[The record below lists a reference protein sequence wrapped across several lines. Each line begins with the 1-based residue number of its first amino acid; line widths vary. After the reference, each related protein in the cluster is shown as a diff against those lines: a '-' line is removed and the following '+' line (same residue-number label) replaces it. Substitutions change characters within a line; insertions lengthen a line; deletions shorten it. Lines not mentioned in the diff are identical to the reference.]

1 MSNYLS
7 YYDAIKASTTLWKPA
22 NNFQSYTSSS
32 TKYPVSS
39 GGSSGLVMLDGA
51 STANL
56 AGVEAVS
63 ESIGYSLLLAAQYN
77 DKTTFDRIS
86 AFIQTAMKASGKTLM
101 PWEVVTP
108 DNGVTWQV
116 PPATNPGTSQEV
128 NYSTSASDGD
138 INIALG
144 YVYAYLAGS
153 TYGWS
158 PNDSNGNSYY
168 NLAANYIDSIREL
181 DFNAK
186 DPNTY
191 NRYILADGSNQVLYA
206 GGITGSWHPDY
217 SDPRAYQ
224 LFQYFDSE
232 NAQFWESAENQ
243 TLTSWKAIFD
253 FGSADPRTQ
262 QSPTTGSINFATQ
275 NSNLTNP
282 TYGIQAAASYSG
294 YTGSRYSDK
303 YAPDSQRM
311 PIRLLN
317 YVQASENASN
327 TDMSGIASSMLSAL
341 GTSFQYGDGS
351 GTENGKNQITQY
363 VPISPS
369 PYANGGYNTQNFT
382 AAGLLALAAAP
393 ATTWANK
400 DAVFSNLDDRF
411 GSTGM
416 GSGASSQIPNNLTGD
431 SGYND
436 ALTLWALTVA
446 AKGGS
451 NVNTGLQTAVNNFQ
465 SSSSTSALAT
475 NDLTNY
481 SGNFKASVFKSAKY
495 GTDLNFYVTVG
506 DKGGVRDAVS
516 GAILLPGDAN
526 YTKIAQANIGNL
538 GTFVGE
544 DEKTIS
550 ILLKDH
556 SAKGLHYA
564 PIATVSDSIYGQQ
577 IYFAFAAAN
586 PDNKEHFKLGN
597 DRTLAFEDMYNL
609 GDGDF
614 NDIKISFSKA

>member
-1 MSNYLS
+1 MSNYSS
-7 YYDAIKASTTLWKPA
+7 YYNAYKASTSFWKPA

-51 STANL
+51 STANI
-56 AGVEAVS
+56 AGVQAAS

-108 DNGVTWQV
+108 DDGVTWQV
-116 PPATNPGTSQEV
+116 PPPKDPGTDQEV

-144 YVYAYLAGS
+144 YVYAYLAADA
-153 TYGWS
+153 YGWS
-158 PNDSNGNSYY
+158 PNDSDGNSYY
-168 NLAANYIDSIREL
+168 NLAANYIDQIRTQ

-186 DPNTY
+186 DSNTY
-191 NRYILADGSNQVLYA
+191 NRRILADGSSQVLYN
-206 GGITGSWHPDY
+206 GGVAGSWHPDY

-232 NAQFWESAENQ
+232 NAQFWESAESQ
-243 TLTSWKAIFD
+243 ALTSWKAVFD
-253 FGSADPRTQ
+253 FGSADPRTV
-262 QSPTTGSINFATQ
+262 QSGTGSINFATQ
-275 NSNLTNP
+275 NSNLSNA
-282 TYGIQAAASYSG
+282 TYGIQAAESYSG
-294 YTGSRYSDK
+294 YAGSRYSDK
-303 YAPDSQRM
+303 YDADSQRM

-327 TDMSGIASSMLSAL
+327 TDMSGIASSMLTAL
-341 GTSFQYGDGS
+341 GTSFQTGGTS
-351 GTENGKNQITQY
+351 GANQITNS
-363 VPISPS
+363 VPISS
-369 PYANGGYNTQNFT
+369 PYANGGSYTQNYT

-400 DAVFSNLDDRF
+400 DAVFSNLDGRF
-411 GSTGM
+411 GTTGM
-416 GSGASSQIPNNLTGD
+416 GSGDPSNQIQNNLTGN

-436 ALTLWALTVA
+436 SITLWALTVA
-446 AKGGS
+446 EKGGS
-451 NVNTGLQTAVNNFQ
+451 NVNTGLQTAVNNLQ
-465 SSSSTSALAT
+465 TSTSTSALAT

-526 YTKIAQANIGNL
+526 YTKIAQSNIANL
-538 GTFVGE
+538 GTFAGE

>member
-1 MSNYLS
+1 MSNYSS
-7 YYDAIKASTTLWKPA
+7 YYNSYKASTSYWKPA

-32 TKYPVSS
+32 TTYPVSS
-39 GGSSGLVMLDGA
+39 GGSSGLVILDGS
-51 STANL
+51 STAGIS
-56 AGVEAVS
+56 GVQAAS

-77 DKTTFDRIS
+77 DKPTFDRIS
-86 AFIQTAMKASGKTLM
+86 AFIQTALTASGKTLM

-144 YVYAYLAGS
+144 YVYAYLAAS

-168 NLAANYIDSIREL
+168 NLAASYIDAIRTL
-181 DFNAK
+181 DFNAN
-186 DPNTY
+186 DSNTY
-191 NRYILADGSNQVLYA
+191 NRYILADGSDQAQYN

-232 NAQFWESAENQ
+232 NAQFWESAESQ
-243 TLTSWKAIFD
+243 ALTSWKAVFD
-253 FGSADPRTQ
+253 FGSADPRTV
-262 QSPTTGSINFATQ
+262 QSGTGSINFATQ
-275 NSNLTNP
+275 NSNLSNA
-282 TYGIQAAASYSG
+282 TYGIQAASSYSG
-294 YTGSRYSDK
+294 YTGTRYSDQ
-303 YAPDSQRM
+303 YDADSQRM

-327 TDMSGIASSMLSAL
+327 TDMSGIASSMLTAL
-341 GTSFQYGDGS
+341 GTSFQTGGS
-351 GTENGKNQITQY
+351 SGANQITNS
-363 VPISPS
+363 VPISS
-369 PYANGGYNTQNFT
+369 PYANGGSYTQNYT
-382 AAGLLALAAAP
+382 AAGLLALAASP

-400 DAVFSNLDDRF
+400 DAVFSNLDGRF
-411 GSTGM
+411 GTTGT
-416 GSGASSQIPNNLTGD
+416 GSGASNQVQNNLTGN

-436 ALTLWALTVA
+436 SITLWALTVA

-451 NVNTGLQTAVNNFQ
+451 NVSTGLQTAVNNLQ

-475 NDLTNY
+475 NDLTNF

-495 GTDLNFYVTVG
+495 GTDLNFYVTFG

-526 YTKIAQANIGNL
+526 YTKIAQSNIANL
-538 GTFVGE
+538 GTFAGE

-564 PIATVSDSIYGQQ
+564 PIATVNDSIYGQQ

-586 PDNKEHFKLGN
+586 PDKKEHFKLGN

>member
-1 MSNYLS
+1 MSNYSS
-7 YYDAIKASTTLWKPA
+7 YYNAYKASTSFWKPA

-51 STANL
+51 STANI
-56 AGVEAVS
+56 AGVQAAS

-108 DNGVTWQV
+108 DDGVTWQV
-116 PPATNPGTSQEV
+116 PPPKDPGTDQEV

-144 YVYAYLAGS
+144 YVYAYLAADA
-153 TYGWS
+153 YGWS
-158 PNDSNGNSYY
+158 PNDSDGNSYY
-168 NLAANYIDSIREL
+168 NLAANYIDQIRTQ

-186 DPNTY
+186 DSNTY
-191 NRYILADGSNQVLYA
+191 NRRILADGSSQVLYN
-206 GGITGSWHPDY
+206 GGVTGSWHPDY

-232 NAQFWESAENQ
+232 NAQFWESAESQ
-243 TLTSWKAIFD
+243 ALTSWKAVFD
-253 FGSADPRTQ
+253 FGSADPRTV
-262 QSPTTGSINFATQ
+262 QSGTGSINFATQ
-275 NSNLTNP
+275 NSNLSNA
-282 TYGIQAAASYSG
+282 TYGIQAASSYSG
-294 YTGSRYSDK
+294 YTGTRYSDK
-303 YAPDSQRM
+303 YDADSQRM

-327 TDMSGIASSMLSAL
+327 TDMSGIASSMLTAL
-341 GTSFQYGDGS
+341 GTSFQTGGTS
-351 GTENGKNQITQY
+351 GANQITNS
-363 VPISPS
+363 VPISS
-369 PYANGGYNTQNFT
+369 PYANGGSYTQNYT

-400 DAVFSNLDDRF
+400 DAVFSNLDGRF
-411 GSTGM
+411 GTTGM
-416 GSGASSQIPNNLTGD
+416 GSGASNQIQNNLTGN

-436 ALTLWALTVA
+436 SITLWALTVA
-446 AKGGS
+446 EKGGS
-451 NVNTGLQTAVNNFQ
+451 NVNTGLQTAVNNLQ
-465 SSSSTSALAT
+465 TSTSTSALAT

-526 YTKIAQANIGNL
+526 YTKIAQANIANL
-538 GTFVGE
+538 GTFAGE

-564 PIATVSDSIYGQQ
+564 PIATVDDSIYGQQ

>member
-1 MSNYLS
+1 MSNYPS
-7 YYDAIKASTTLWKPA
+7 YYNAYKASTTFWKPA

-32 TKYPVSS
+32 TTYPVSS
-39 GGSSGLVMLDGA
+39 GGSSGLVILDGA
-51 STANL
+51 STAKIP
-56 AGVEAVS
+56 GVQAAS

-86 AFIQTAMKASGKTLM
+86 AFIQTAMKASGRTLM

-108 DNGVTWQV
+108 DNGITWQV
-116 PPATNPGTSQEV
+116 PPQAYDSSGNLV
-128 NYSTSASDGD
+128 NYSSSAADGD

-144 YVYAYLAGS
+144 YVYAYLAAS
-153 TYGWS
+153 AYGWS

-168 NLAANYIDSIREL
+168 NLAANYIASIRTL

-191 NRYILADGSNQVLYA
+191 NRYILAGGSDQAQYD
-206 GGITGSWHPDY
+206 GGITKIWHPDY

-224 LFQYFDSE
+224 LFQYFDSG

-262 QSPTTGSINFATQ
+262 QSGTGSINFATQ
-275 NSNLTNP
+275 NSNLSNAE
-282 TYGIQAAASYSG
+282 YGIQAAASYSG
-294 YTGSRYSDK
+294 YTGSRYYDK
-303 YAPDSQRM
+303 YDSDSQRM

-341 GTSFQYGDGS
+341 GTSFQNGGS
-351 GTENGKNQITQY
+351 SGANQITNS
-363 VPISPS
+363 VPISS
-369 PYANGGYNTQNFT
+369 PYANGGSYTQNYT

-400 DAVFSNLDDRF
+400 DAVFSNLDGRF
-411 GSTGM
+411 GTTGT
-416 GSGASSQIPNNLTGD
+416 GSGASNQVQNTLTAN

-436 ALTLWALTVA
+436 SITLWALTVA
-446 AKGGS
+446 DKGGT
-451 NVNTGLQTAVNNFQ
+451 NVDNPLQAAIDNLQTP
-465 SSSSTSALAT
+465 SSTSALAT
-475 NDLTNY
+475 NDLTNF

-526 YTKIAQANIGNL
+526 YTKIAQANIANL

-564 PIATVSDSIYGQQ
+564 PIAAVSDSIYGQQ

-586 PDNKEHFKLGN
+586 PDQKEHFKLGN

>member
-1 MSNYLS
+1 MSNYPS
-7 YYDAIKASTTLWKPA
+7 YYNAYKASTTFWKPA
-22 NNFQSYTSSS
+22 NNFQSYTSS

-39 GGSSGLVMLDGA
+39 GSSSGLVILDGA
-51 STANL
+51 STAGIS
-56 AGVEAVS
+56 GVQAAS

-77 DKTTFDRIS
+77 DKITFDRIS

-108 DNGVTWQV
+108 DNGVTWEV
-116 PPATNPGTSQEV
+116 PPPKNPGTNSEV

-144 YVYAYLAGS
+144 YVYAYLAAS
-153 TYGWS
+153 AYGWS
-158 PNDSNGNSYY
+158 PNDSNGNRYY
-168 NLAANYIDSIREL
+168 DLAANYIDSIREL

-186 DPNTY
+186 DSNTY
-191 NRYILADGSNQVLYA
+191 NRYILADGSNQVLYS
-206 GGITGSWHPDY
+206 GGVTGSWHPDY

-232 NAQFWESAENQ
+232 NAKFWESAENQ
-243 TLTSWKAIFD
+243 TLTSWKAVFD

-262 QSPTTGSINFATQ
+262 QSSTGSINFAAQ
-275 NSNLTNP
+275 NSNLSNA

-303 YAPDSQRM
+303 YDADSQRM

-317 YVQASENASN
+317 YIQASENESN
-327 TDMSGIASSMLSAL
+327 TDTSGIASSMLSAL
-341 GTSFQYGDGS
+341 GTSFQNGGS
-351 GTENGKNQITQY
+351 SGANQITNS
-363 VPISPS
+363 VPISS
-369 PYANGGYNTQNFT
+369 PYANGGNYTQNYT

-400 DAVFSNLDDRF
+400 DAVFSNLDGRF
-411 GSTGM
+411 GTTGM
-416 GSGASSQIPNNLTGD
+416 GSGTSTQIQNTLTGN

-436 ALTLWALTVA
+436 SITLWALTVA

-451 NVNTGLQTAVNNFQ
+451 NVSTGLQTAVNNLQ
-465 SSSSTSALAT
+465 TSSSTSSLAT
-475 NDLTNY
+475 NDLTNF

-516 GAILLPGDAN
+516 GAVLLPGDAN
-526 YTKIAQANIGNL
+526 YTKIAQSSIANL

-564 PIATVSDSIYGQQ
+564 PIATVNDSIYGQQ

-586 PDNKEHFKLGN
+586 PDKKEHFKLGN

-614 NDIKISFSKA
+614 NDIQISFSKA

>member
-1 MSNYLS
+1 MSNYPS
-7 YYDAIKASTTLWKPA
+7 YYNAYKASTTFWKPA

-32 TKYPVSS
+32 TTYPVSS
-39 GGSSGLVMLDGA
+39 GGSSGLVILDGA
-51 STANL
+51 STAKIP
-56 AGVEAVS
+56 GVQAAS

-86 AFIQTAMKASGKTLM
+86 AFIQTAMKASGRTLM

-108 DNGVTWQV
+108 DNGITWQV
-116 PPATNPGTSQEV
+116 PPQAYDSSGNLV
-128 NYSTSASDGD
+128 NYSSSAADGD

-144 YVYAYLAGS
+144 YVYAYLAAS
-153 TYGWS
+153 AYGWS

-168 NLAANYIDSIREL
+168 NLAANYIASIRTL

-191 NRYILADGSNQVLYA
+191 NRYILAGGSDQAQYD
-206 GGITGSWHPDY
+206 GGITKIWHPDY

-224 LFQYFDSE
+224 LFQYFDSG

-262 QSPTTGSINFATQ
+262 QSGTGSINFATQ
-275 NSNLTNP
+275 NSNLSNAE
-282 TYGIQAAASYSG
+282 YGIQAAASYSG
-294 YTGSRYSDK
+294 YTGSRYYDK
-303 YAPDSQRM
+303 YDSDSQRM

-341 GTSFQYGDGS
+341 GTSFQNGGS
-351 GTENGKNQITQY
+351 SGANQITNS
-363 VPISPS
+363 VPISS
-369 PYANGGYNTQNFT
+369 PYANGGSYTQNYT

-400 DAVFSNLDDRF
+400 DAVFSNLDGRF
-411 GSTGM
+411 GTTGM
-416 GSGASSQIPNNLTGD
+416 GSGANDQVPNNLTGD

-436 ALTLWALTVA
+436 SITLWALTVA
-446 AKGGS
+446 DKGGT
-451 NVNTGLQTAVNNFQ
+451 NVDNPLQAAIDKLQTPT
-465 SSSSTSALAT
+465 SSSALAT
-475 NDLTNY
+475 NDLTNF

-495 GTDLNFYVTVG
+495 GTDLNFYVTLG

-526 YTKIAQANIGNL
+526 YTKIAQANIANL

-564 PIATVSDSIYGQQ
+564 PIAAVSDSIYGQQ

-586 PDNKEHFKLGN
+586 PDQKEHFKLGN

>member
-1 MSNYLS
+1 MSNYSS
-7 YYDAIKASTTLWKPA
+7 YYNAYKASTTYWKPA
-22 NNFQSYTSSS
+22 NNFQSYTSS
-32 TKYPVSS
+32 TTTYPVSS
-39 GGSSGLVMLDGA
+39 GGLSGLVILDGS
-51 STANL
+51 STANI
-56 AGVEAVS
+56 AGVQAAS

-86 AFIQTAMKASGKTLM
+86 AFIQTAMKASGRTLM

-116 PPATNPGTSQEV
+116 PPLVYNSDGTV
-128 NYSTSASDGD
+128 KINYSSSASDGD

-144 YVYAYLAGS
+144 YVYAYLAAS

-168 NLAANYIDSIREL
+168 NLAANYIASIRAL
-181 DFNAK
+181 DFSAK
-186 DPNTY
+186 DSNTY
-191 NRYILADGSNQVLYA
+191 NRYILTDGSDQAVSGLD
-206 GGITGSWHPDY
+206 SWTPDY

-224 LFQYFDSE
+224 LFQYFDSGNATFWE
-232 NAQFWESAENQ
+232 NAEAQ

-253 FGSADPRTQ
+253 FGSSDPRTQ
-262 QSPTTGSINFATQ
+262 QSPATTSSTTINPATQ
-275 NSNLTNP
+275 NSNLSND
-282 TYGIQAAASYSG
+282 TYSNIEAAS
-294 YTGSRYSDK
+294 TYSD
-303 YAPDSQRM
+303 YTLTRTYNVYNPNAQRM

-327 TDMSGIASSMLSAL
+327 TDMSGIASSMLTAL
-341 GTSFQYGDGS
+341 GTSFQTGGS
-351 GTENGKNQITQY
+351 SGANQITES
-363 VPISPS
+363 VIITS
-369 PYANGGYNTQNFT
+369 PYNNGGYYTTNYT

-400 DAVFSNLDDRF
+400 DAVFSNLDGRF

-416 GSGASSQIPNNLTGD
+416 GSGSSTQIPNSLTSNTGQSD
-431 SGYND
+431 SV
-436 ALTLWALTVA
+436 TLWALTVA
-446 AKGGS
+446 DKGGT
-451 NVNTGLQTAVNNFQ
+451 NVDNPLQAAINNLQ
-465 SSSSTSALAT
+465 SSSSTSTLAT

-495 GTDLNFYVTVG
+495 GTDLNFYVTLG
-506 DKGGVRDAVS
+506 DKGGVKDAVS

-526 YTKIAQANIGNL
+526 YTKVAQSNIANL
-538 GTFVGE
+538 GTFAGE

-564 PIATVSDSIYGQQ
+564 PIATVNDSIYGQQ

-586 PDNKEHFKLGN
+586 PDKKEHFKLGT

>member
-1 MSNYLS
+1 MSTYS
-7 YYDAIKASTTLWKPA
+7 DYYNAYKASTTYWKPA
-22 NNFQSYTSSS
+22 NNFQSYTS
-32 TKYPVSS
+32 TTTTYPVSS
-39 GGSSGLVMLDGA
+39 GGLSGLVILDGS
-51 STANL
+51 STASIS
-56 AGVEAVS
+56 GVQAAS

-77 DKTTFDRIS
+77 DKSTFDRIS
-86 AFIQTAMKASGKTLM
+86 AFIQTALTASGKTLM

-116 PPATNPGTSQEV
+116 PPALNPGTDSEK

-144 YVYAYLAGS
+144 YVYAYLAAS

-168 NLAANYIDSIREL
+168 NLAANYIDAIRTL
-181 DFNAK
+181 DFNAN
-186 DPNTY
+186 DSNTY
-191 NRYILADGSNQVLYA
+191 NRYILADGSSQVIYN
-206 GGITGSWHPDY
+206 GGVTGSWHPDY

-232 NAQFWESAENQ
+232 NAQFWESAESQ
-243 TLTSWKAIFD
+243 ALTSWKAVFD

-262 QSPTTGSINFATQ
+262 QSGTGSINFATQ
-275 NSNLTNP
+275 NSNLSNA
-282 TYGIQAAASYSG
+282 TYGIQAASSYSG
-294 YTGSRYSDK
+294 YTGTRYSDQ
-303 YAPDSQRM
+303 YDADSQRM

-327 TDMSGIASSMLSAL
+327 TDMSGIASSMLTAL
-341 GTSFQYGDGS
+341 GTSFQTGGS
-351 GTENGKNQITQY
+351 SGANQITES
-363 VPISPS
+363 VIITS
-369 PYANGGYNTQNFT
+369 PYNNGGYYTTNYT

-393 ATTWANK
+393 TTTWTNK
-400 DAVFSNLDDRF
+400 DAVFSNLDGRF

-416 GSGASSQIPNNLTGD
+416 GSGSSTQIPNSLTSNTGQSD
-431 SGYND
+431 SV
-436 ALTLWALTVA
+436 TLWALTVA
-446 AKGGS
+446 DKGGT
-451 NVNTGLQTAVNNFQ
+451 NVDNPLQAAINNLQ
-465 SSSSTSALAT
+465 SSSSTSTLAT

-495 GTDLNFYVTVG
+495 GTDLNFYVTLG
-506 DKGGVRDAVS
+506 DKGGVKDAVS

-526 YTKIAQANIGNL
+526 YTKVAQSNITNL
-538 GTFVGE
+538 GTFAGE

-556 SAKGLHYA
+556 SAKGLQYA

-577 IYFAFAAAN
+577 IYFAFPAAN
-586 PDNKEHFKLGN
+586 PDKKEHFKLGN
-597 DRTLAFEDMYNL
+597 DRTLTFEDMYNL

-614 NDIKISFSKA
+614 NDIKISFSKT

>member
-1 MSNYLS
+1 MSNYSS
-7 YYDAIKASTTLWKPA
+7 YYNAYKASTTYWKPA
-22 NNFQSYTSSS
+22 NNFQSYTSS
-32 TKYPVSS
+32 TTTYPVSS
-39 GGSSGLVMLDGA
+39 GGSSGLVILDGA
-51 STANL
+51 STANI
-56 AGVEAVS
+56 AGVQAAS
-63 ESIGYSLLLAAQYN
+63 ESIGYTLLLAAQYN

-86 AFIQTAMKASGKTLM
+86 AFIQTAMTASGRTLM

-116 PPATNPGTSQEV
+116 PPLVYNSDGTV
-128 NYSTSASDGD
+128 KINYSSSASDGD

-144 YVYAYLAGS
+144 YVYAYLAAS

-168 NLAANYIDSIREL
+168 NLAANYIASIRAL
-181 DFNAK
+181 DFSAK
-186 DPNTY
+186 DSNTY
-191 NRYILADGSNQVLYA
+191 NRYILTDGSDQAVSGLD
-206 GGITGSWHPDY
+206 SWTPDY

-224 LFQYFDSE
+224 LFQYFDSGNATFWE
-232 NAQFWESAENQ
+232 NAEAQ
-243 TLTSWKAIFD
+243 TLTSWKSIFA
-253 FGSADPRTQ
+253 FGSSDSRTQ
-262 QSPTTGSINFATQ
+262 QSPATTSSTTINPTTQ
-275 NSNLTNP
+275 SSNLSND
-282 TYGIQAAASYSG
+282 TYSNIEAAS
-294 YTGSRYSDK
+294 TYSD
-303 YAPDSQRM
+303 YTLTRNYNVYNPNAQRM

-327 TDMSGIASSMLSAL
+327 TDMSGIASSMLTAL
-341 GTSFQYGDGS
+341 GTSFQTGGS
-351 GTENGKNQITQY
+351 SGANQITES
-363 VPISPS
+363 VIITS
-369 PYANGGYNTQNFT
+369 PYNNGGYYTTNYT

-400 DAVFSNLDDRF
+400 DAVFSNLDGRF

-416 GSGASSQIPNNLTGD
+416 GSGSSTQIPNSLTSNTGQSD
-431 SGYND
+431 SV
-436 ALTLWALTVA
+436 TLWALTVA
-446 AKGGS
+446 DKGGT
-451 NVNTGLQTAVNNFQ
+451 NVDNPLQAAINNLQ
-465 SSSSTSALAT
+465 SSSSTSTLAT

-495 GTDLNFYVTVG
+495 GTDLNFYVTFG
-506 DKGGVRDAVS
+506 DKGGVKDAVS

-526 YTKIAQANIGNL
+526 YTKVAQSNIANL
-538 GTFVGE
+538 GTFAGE

-564 PIATVSDSIYGQQ
+564 PIATVNDSIYGQQ

-586 PDNKEHFKLGN
+586 PDKKEHFKLGT

>member
-1 MSNYLS
+1 MSSYSS
-7 YYDAIKASTTLWKPA
+7 YYDAYKASTTFWKPA

-39 GGSSGLVMLDGA
+39 SGSSGLVILDGA
-51 STANL
+51 STAGIS
-56 AGVEAVS
+56 GVQAAS

-77 DKTTFDRIS
+77 DKSTFDRIS
-86 AFIQTAMKASGKTLM
+86 AFIQTALKASGKTLM

-116 PPATNPGTSQEV
+116 PPAKNPGTPQEV

-144 YVYAYLAGS
+144 YVYAYVAAS

-168 NLAANYIDSIREL
+168 NLAANYIASIRAL
-181 DFNAK
+181 DFSAN
-186 DPNTY
+186 DSNTY
-191 NRYILADGSNQVLYA
+191 NRYILTDGSAQAVSGLDN
-206 GGITGSWHPDY
+206 WHPDY

-232 NAQFWESAENQ
+232 NAQFWESAESQ
-243 TLTSWKAIFD
+243 ALTSWKAVFD

-262 QSPTTGSINFATQ
+262 QSGNGSINFATQ
-275 NSNLTNP
+275 NSNLSNA
-282 TYGIQAAASYSG
+282 TYGIEAASSYSG
-294 YTGSRYSDK
+294 YTGSRYSDQ
-303 YAPDSQRM
+303 YDADSQRM

-327 TDMSGIASSMLSAL
+327 TDMTGIASSMLTAL
-341 GTSFQYGDGS
+341 GTSFQTGGS
-351 GTENGKNQITQY
+351 SGANQITNS
-363 VPISPS
+363 VPISS
-369 PYANGGYNTQNFT
+369 PYANGGSYTQNYT
-382 AAGLLALAAAP
+382 AAGLMALAAAP
-393 ATTWANK
+393 ATTWTNK
-400 DAVFSNLDDRF
+400 DAVFSNLDGRF

-416 GSGASSQIPNNLTGD
+416 GSGSSTQIQNNLTGN

-436 ALTLWALTVA
+436 SVTLWALTVA
-446 AKGGS
+446 AKGGT
-451 NVNTGLQTAVNNFQ
+451 NVDNPLQAAIDNLQT
-465 SSSSTSALAT
+465 STSTSALAT

-495 GTDLNFYVTVG
+495 GTNLNFYVTVG

-564 PIATVSDSIYGQQ
+564 PIATVNDSIYGQQ

-586 PDNKEHFKLGN
+586 PDKKEHFKLGN

>member
-1 MSNYLS
+1 MSNYSS
-7 YYDAIKASTTLWKPA
+7 YYNSYKASTSYWKPA

-32 TKYPVSS
+32 TTYPVSS
-39 GGSSGLVMLDGA
+39 GGSSGLVILDGS
-51 STANL
+51 STAKIS
-56 AGVEAVS
+56 GVQAAS

-77 DKTTFDRIS
+77 DKSTFDRIS
-86 AFIQTAMKASGKTLM
+86 AFIQTALTASGKTLM

-144 YVYAYLAGS
+144 YVYAYLAAS

-168 NLAANYIDSIREL
+168 NLAASYIDAIRTL
-181 DFNAK
+181 DFNAN
-186 DPNTY
+186 DSNTY
-191 NRYILADGSNQVLYA
+191 NRYILADGSSQVIYN

-232 NAQFWESAENQ
+232 NAQFWESAESQ
-243 TLTSWKAIFD
+243 ALTSWKAVFD
-253 FGSADPRTQ
+253 FGSADPRTV
-262 QSPTTGSINFATQ
+262 QSGTGSINFATQ
-275 NSNLTNP
+275 NSNLSNA
-282 TYGIQAAASYSG
+282 TYGIQAASSYSG
-294 YTGSRYSDK
+294 YTGTRYSDQ
-303 YAPDSQRM
+303 YDADSQRM

-327 TDMSGIASSMLSAL
+327 TDMSGIASSMLTAL
-341 GTSFQYGDGS
+341 GTSFQTGGS
-351 GTENGKNQITQY
+351 SGANQITNS
-363 VPISPS
+363 VPISS
-369 PYANGGYNTQNFT
+369 PYANGGSYTQNYT
-382 AAGLLALAAAP
+382 AAGLLALAASP

-400 DAVFSNLDDRF
+400 DAVFSNLDGRF
-411 GSTGM
+411 GTTGT
-416 GSGASSQIPNNLTGD
+416 GSGASNQVQNNLTGN

-436 ALTLWALTVA
+436 SITLWALTVA

-451 NVNTGLQTAVNNFQ
+451 NVSTGLQTAVNNLQ
-465 SSSSTSALAT
+465 SSSSTSSLAT
-475 NDLTNY
+475 NDLTNF

-495 GTDLNFYVTVG
+495 GTDLNFYVTLG

-526 YTKIAQANIGNL
+526 YTKIAQSNIANL
-538 GTFVGE
+538 GTFAGE

-564 PIATVSDSIYGQQ
+564 PIATVNDSIYGQQ

-586 PDNKEHFKLGN
+586 PDKKEHFKLGN

>member
-1 MSNYLS
+1 MSNYPS
-7 YYDAIKASTTLWKPA
+7 YYNAYKASTTFWKPA

-32 TKYPVSS
+32 TTYPVSS
-39 GGSSGLVMLDGA
+39 GGSSGLVILDGA
-51 STANL
+51 STAKIP
-56 AGVEAVS
+56 GVQAAS

-86 AFIQTAMKASGKTLM
+86 AFIQTAMKASGRTLM

-108 DNGVTWQV
+108 DNGITWQV
-116 PPATNPGTSQEV
+116 PPQAYDSSGNLV
-128 NYSTSASDGD
+128 NYSSSAADGD

-144 YVYAYLAGS
+144 YVYAYLAAS
-153 TYGWS
+153 AYGWS

-168 NLAANYIDSIREL
+168 NLAANYIASIRTL

-191 NRYILADGSNQVLYA
+191 NRYILAGGSDQAQYD
-206 GGITGSWHPDY
+206 GGITKIWHPDY

-224 LFQYFDSE
+224 LFQYFDSG

-262 QSPTTGSINFATQ
+262 QSGTGSINFATQ
-275 NSNLTNP
+275 NSNLSNAE
-282 TYGIQAAASYSG
+282 YGIQAAASYSG
-294 YTGSRYSDK
+294 YTGSRYYDK
-303 YAPDSQRM
+303 YDSDSQRM

-341 GTSFQYGDGS
+341 GTSFQNGGS
-351 GTENGKNQITQY
+351 SGANQITNS
-363 VPISPS
+363 VPISS
-369 PYANGGYNTQNFT
+369 PYANGGSYTQNYT

-400 DAVFSNLDDRF
+400 DAVFSNLDGRF
-411 GSTGM
+411 GTTGT
-416 GSGASSQIPNNLTGD
+416 GSGSSSQIPNNLTGN

-436 ALTLWALTVA
+436 SVTLWALTVA
-446 AKGGS
+446 DKGGT
-451 NVNTGLQTAVNNFQ
+451 NVDNPLQAAIDKLQTPT
-465 SSSSTSALAT
+465 SSSALAT
-475 NDLTNY
+475 NDLTNF

-495 GTDLNFYVTVG
+495 GTDLNFYVTLG

-526 YTKIAQANIGNL
+526 YTKIAQANIANL

-564 PIATVSDSIYGQQ
+564 PIAAVSDSIYGQQ

-586 PDNKEHFKLGN
+586 PDQKEHFKLGN

>member
-7 YYDAIKASTTLWKPA
+7 YYNAYKASTTFWKPA

-39 GGSSGLVMLDGA
+39 SGSSGLVILDGA
-51 STANL
+51 STAGIS
-56 AGVEAVS
+56 GVQAAS

-77 DKTTFDRIS
+77 DKATFDQIS
-86 AFIQTAMKASGKTLM
+86 AFIQTALKASGKTLM

-108 DNGVTWQV
+108 DDGVTWQV
-116 PPATNPGTSQEV
+116 PPAKNPGTPQEV
-128 NYSTSASDGD
+128 NYSTSASDAD

-144 YVYAYLAGS
+144 YVYAYLAAS
-153 TYGWS
+153 AYGWS

-168 NLAANYIDSIREL
+168 NLAASYIDSIRKL
-181 DFNAK
+181 DFNAN
-186 DPNTY
+186 DSNTY
-191 NRYILADGSNQVLYA
+191 NRYILADGSSQVIYN
-206 GGITGSWHPDY
+206 GGVTGSWHPDY

-243 TLTSWKAIFD
+243 ALTSWKAVFD
-253 FGSADPRTQ
+253 FGSADSRKE
-262 QSPTTGSINFATQ
+262 QSGNNSINFATQ
-275 NSNLTNP
+275 NSNLSNA

-303 YAPDSQRM
+303 YDADSQRM

-341 GTSFQYGDGS
+341 GTSFQTG
-351 GTENGKNQITQY
+351 GTAGANQITNSVSIY
-363 VPISPS
+363 S
-369 PYANGGYNTQNFT
+369 PYANDGKYTQNYT

-393 ATTWANK
+393 ATAWTNK
-400 DAVFSNLDDRF
+400 DAVFSNLDGRF

-416 GSGASSQIPNNLTGD
+416 GSGNTTTQIQNTLTAN

-436 ALTLWALTVA
+436 SITLWALTVA

-451 NVNTGLQTAVNNFQ
+451 NVSTGLQTAVNNFQ
-465 SSSSTSALAT
+465 SSSSTSSLAT
-475 NDLTNY
+475 NDLTNF

-495 GTDLNFYVTVG
+495 GTDLNFYVTLG

-516 GAILLPGDAN
+516 GAILLPGDAS
-526 YTKIAQANIGNL
+526 YTKIAQSNIANL
-538 GTFVGE
+538 GTFAGE

-564 PIATVSDSIYGQQ
+564 PIATVNDSIYGQQ

-586 PDNKEHFKLGN
+586 PDKKEHFKLGN

>member
-1 MSNYLS
+1 MSSYTS
-7 YYDAIKASTTLWKPA
+7 YYDAYKASTTLWKPA

-32 TKYPVSS
+32 EKYPVSS
-39 GGSSGLVMLDGA
+39 GGSSGLVIIDGA

-56 AGVEAVS
+56 GGVQAAS

-86 AFIQTAMKASGKTLM
+86 AFIQTAMKASGRTLM
-101 PWEVVTP
+101 PWEVVTQ

-116 PPATNPGTSQEV
+116 PPQANNI
-128 NYSTSASDGD
+128 NYSSSAADGD

-144 YVYAYLAGS
+144 YVYAYLAAD

-168 NLAANYIDSIREL
+168 NLAASYIDAIRTL
-181 DFNAK
+181 DFNDK
-186 DPNTY
+186 DSNTN
-191 NRYILADGSNQVLYA
+191 NRYVLADGSDQAKYS

-232 NAQFWESAENQ
+232 NAQFWESAESQ
-243 TLTSWKAIFD
+243 TLTSWKAVFD
-253 FGSADPRTQ
+253 FGSADPRTV
-262 QSPTTGSINFATQ
+262 QSGTGSINFATQ
-275 NSNLTNP
+275 NSNLSNA
-282 TYGIQAAASYSG
+282 TYGIQAAASYSD

-303 YAPDSQRM
+303 YDADSQRM

-341 GTSFQYGDGS
+341 GSSFQNGGS
-351 GTENGKNQITQY
+351 SGANQITNS
-363 VPISPS
+363 VPISS
-369 PYANGGYNTQNFT
+369 PYANGGSYTQNYT

-400 DAVFSNLDDRF
+400 DAVFSNLDGRF
-411 GSTGM
+411 GTTGM
-416 GSGASSQIPNNLTGD
+416 GSGASNQIQNNLTGN

-436 ALTLWALTVA
+436 SITLWALTVA
-446 AKGGS
+446 EKGGS
-451 NVNTGLQTAVNNFQ
+451 NVNTGLQTAVNNLQ
-465 SSSSTSALAT
+465 TSTSTSALAT

-526 YTKIAQANIGNL
+526 YTKIAQANIANL

-556 SAKGLHYA
+556 SAKGLHHYA

>member
-1 MSNYLS
+1 MSTYND
-7 YYDAIKASTTLWKPA
+7 YYNAYKASTSYWKPA

-39 GGSSGLVMLDGA
+39 GGSSGLVILDGA
-51 STANL
+51 STANIS
-56 AGVEAVS
+56 GVQAAS

-77 DKTTFDRIS
+77 DKATFDRIS
-86 AFIQTAMKASGKTLM
+86 AFIQTAMTASGRTLM

-116 PPATNPGTSQEV
+116 PPVVYDSDGTV
-128 NYSTSASDGD
+128 KTNYSSSASDGD

-144 YVYAYLAGS
+144 YVYAYLAAS

-168 NLAANYIDSIREL
+168 NLAANYIDSIRGL

-186 DPNTY
+186 DSNTY
-191 NRYILADGSNQVLYA
+191 NRYILADGSDQAQYN

-243 TLTSWKAIFD
+243 ALTSWKAVFD

-262 QSPTTGSINFATQ
+262 QSGTGSINFATQ
-275 NSNLTNP
+275 NSNLSNA
-282 TYGIQAAASYSG
+282 TYGIQAASSYSG
-294 YTGSRYSDK
+294 YTGSRYSDQ
-303 YAPDSQRM
+303 YDADSQRM

-327 TDMSGIASSMLSAL
+327 TDMTGIASSMLSAL
-341 GTSFQYGDGS
+341 GTSFQAGGS
-351 GTENGKNQITQY
+351 SGANQITNS
-363 VPISPS
+363 VPISS
-369 PYANGGYNTQNFT
+369 PYANGGSYTQNYT

-393 ATTWANK
+393 ETTWANK
-400 DAVFSNLDDRF
+400 DAVFSNLDGRF

-416 GSGASSQIPNNLTGD
+416 GSGDPSTQIQNSLTGN

-436 ALTLWALTVA
+436 SITLWALTVA
-446 AKGGS
+446 ADGGS
-451 NVNTGLQTAVNNFQ
+451 NVSNPLQTAINNRQ

-495 GTDLNFYVTVG
+495 GTDLNFYVTLG
-506 DKGGVRDAVS
+506 DKGEVKDAVS

-526 YTKIAQANIGNL
+526 YTKVAQSNIANL
-538 GTFVGE
+538 GTFAGE

-556 SAKGLHYA
+556 SAKGLQYA

-577 IYFAFAAAN
+577 IYFAFPAAN
-586 PDNKEHFKLGN
+586 PDKKEHFKLGN

-614 NDIKISFSKA
+614 NDIKISFSKLN

>member
-1 MSNYLS
+1 MSNYPS
-7 YYDAIKASTTLWKPA
+7 YYNAYKASTTFWKPA
-22 NNFQSYTSSS
+22 NNFQSYTSS

-39 GGSSGLVMLDGA
+39 GSSSGLVILDGA
-51 STANL
+51 STAGIS
-56 AGVEAVS
+56 GVQAAS

-77 DKTTFDRIS
+77 DKITFDRIS

-108 DNGVTWQV
+108 DNGVTWEV
-116 PPATNPGTSQEV
+116 PPPKNPGTNSEV

-144 YVYAYLAGS
+144 YVYAYLAAS
-153 TYGWS
+153 AYGWS
-158 PNDSNGNSYY
+158 PNDSNGNRYY
-168 NLAANYIDSIREL
+168 DLAANYIDSIREL

-186 DPNTY
+186 DSNTY
-191 NRYILADGSNQVLYA
+191 NRYILADGSNQVLYS
-206 GGITGSWHPDY
+206 GGVTGSWHPDY

-232 NAQFWESAENQ
+232 NAKFWESAENQ
-243 TLTSWKAIFD
+243 TLTSWKAVFD

-262 QSPTTGSINFATQ
+262 QSSTGSINFAAQ
-275 NSNLTNP
+275 NSNLSNA

-303 YAPDSQRM
+303 YDADSQRM

-317 YVQASENASN
+317 YIQASENESN
-327 TDMSGIASSMLSAL
+327 TDTSGIASSMLSAL
-341 GTSFQYGDGS
+341 GTSFQNGGS
-351 GTENGKNQITQY
+351 SGANQITNS
-363 VPISPS
+363 VPISS
-369 PYANGGYNTQNFT
+369 PYANGGNYTQNYT

-400 DAVFSNLDDRF
+400 DAVFSNLDGRF
-411 GSTGM
+411 GTTGM
-416 GSGASSQIPNNLTGD
+416 GSGTSTQIQNTLTGN

-436 ALTLWALTVA
+436 SITLWALTVA

-451 NVNTGLQTAVNNFQ
+451 NVSTGLQTAVNNLQ
-465 SSSSTSALAT
+465 TSSSTSSLAT
-475 NDLTNY
+475 NDLTNF

-495 GTDLNFYVTVG
+495 DTDLNFYVTVG

-526 YTKIAQANIGNL
+526 YTKIAQSSIANL

-564 PIATVSDSIYGQQ
+564 PIATVNDSIYGQQ

-586 PDNKEHFKLGN
+586 LDKKEHFKLGN

-614 NDIKISFSKA
+614 NDIQISFSKA

>member
-7 YYDAIKASTTLWKPA
+7 YYDAIKASTALWKPA

-51 STANL
+51 STANI
-56 AGVEAVS
+56 AGVQAAS

-77 DKTTFDRIS
+77 DKATFDRIS
-86 AFIQTAMKASGKTLM
+86 AFIQTAMKASGRTLM

-108 DNGVTWQV
+108 DSGVTWQV
-116 PPATNPGTSQEV
+116 PPPGYDSNGNPV
-128 NYSTSASDGD
+128 NYSSSAADGD

-144 YVYAYLAGS
+144 YVYAYLAAD

-168 NLAANYIDSIREL
+168 NLAANYIASIRTL

-191 NRYILADGSNQVLYA
+191 NRYILAGGSDQAQYD
-206 GGITGSWHPDY
+206 GGITKIWHPDY

-224 LFQYFDSE
+224 LFQYFDSG

-262 QSPTTGSINFATQ
+262 QSGTGSVNFATQ
-275 NSNLTNP
+275 NSNLSNAE
-282 TYGIQAAASYSG
+282 YGIQAAASYSG
-294 YTGSRYSDK
+294 YTGSRYYDK
-303 YAPDSQRM
+303 YDSDSQRM

-341 GTSFQYGDGS
+341 GTSFQTGGIS
-351 GTENGKNQITQY
+351 GANQITNS
-363 VPISPS
+363 VPISS
-369 PYANGGYNTQNFT
+369 PYANAGNYTQNYT

-400 DAVFSNLDDRF
+400 DAVFSNLDGRF

-416 GSGASSQIPNNLTGD
+416 GSGTSSQIPNNLTGN

-446 AKGGS
+446 AKGGT
-451 NVNTGLQTAVNNFQ
+451 NVDNPLQAAIDNLQT
-465 SSSSTSALAT
+465 STSTSALAT

-564 PIATVSDSIYGQQ
+564 PIATVNDSIYGQQ

-586 PDNKEHFKLGN
+586 PDKKEHFKLGN

>member
-51 STANL
+51 STANI
-56 AGVEAVS
+56 AGVQAAS

-86 AFIQTAMKASGKTLM
+86 AFIQTAMKASGRTLM

-108 DNGVTWQV
+108 DSGVTWQV
-116 PPATNPGTSQEV
+116 PPPGYDSNGNPV
-128 NYSTSASDGD
+128 NYSSSAADGD

-144 YVYAYLAGS
+144 YVYAYLAAD

-168 NLAANYIDSIREL
+168 NLAANYIASIRTL

-191 NRYILADGSNQVLYA
+191 NRYILAGGSDQAQYD
-206 GGITGSWHPDY
+206 GGITKIWHPDY

-224 LFQYFDSE
+224 LFQYFDSG

-262 QSPTTGSINFATQ
+262 QSGTGSVNFATQ
-275 NSNLTNP
+275 NSNLSNAE
-282 TYGIQAAASYSG
+282 YGIQAAASYSG
-294 YTGSRYSDK
+294 YTGSRYYDK
-303 YAPDSQRM
+303 YDSDSQRM

-341 GTSFQYGDGS
+341 GTSFQTGGIS
-351 GTENGKNQITQY
+351 GANQITNS
-363 VPISPS
+363 VPISS
-369 PYANGGYNTQNFT
+369 PYANAGNYTQNYT

-400 DAVFSNLDDRF
+400 DAVFSNLDGRF

-416 GSGASSQIPNNLTGD
+416 GSGTSSQIPNNLTGD

-446 AKGGS
+446 AKGGT
-451 NVNTGLQTAVNNFQ
+451 NVDNPLQAAIDNLQT
-465 SSSSTSALAT
+465 STSTSALAT

-564 PIATVSDSIYGQQ
+564 PIATVNDSIYGQQ

-586 PDNKEHFKLGN
+586 PDKKEHFKLGN

>member
-1 MSNYLS
+1 MSSYTS
-7 YYDAIKASTTLWKPA
+7 YYNAYKASTSFWKPA

-51 STANL
+51 STANI
-56 AGVEAVS
+56 AGVQAAS

-108 DNGVTWQV
+108 DDGVTWQV
-116 PPATNPGTSQEV
+116 PPPKDPGTDQEV

-144 YVYAYLAGS
+144 YVYAYLAADA
-153 TYGWS
+153 YGWS
-158 PNDSNGNSYY
+158 PNDSDGNSYY
-168 NLAANYIDSIREL
+168 NLAANYIDQIRTQ

-186 DPNTY
+186 DSNTY
-191 NRYILADGSNQVLYA
+191 NRRILADGSSQVLYN
-206 GGITGSWHPDY
+206 GGVTGSWHPDY

-232 NAQFWESAENQ
+232 NAQFWESAESQ
-243 TLTSWKAIFD
+243 ALTSWKAVFD
-253 FGSADPRTQ
+253 FGSADPRTV
-262 QSPTTGSINFATQ
+262 QSGTGSINFTTQ
-275 NSNLTNP
+275 NSNLSNA
-282 TYGIQAAASYSG
+282 TYGIQAAESYSG
-294 YTGSRYSDK
+294 YAGSRYSDK
-303 YAPDSQRM
+303 YDADSQRM

-341 GTSFQYGDGS
+341 GSSFQNGGS
-351 GTENGKNQITQY
+351 SGANQITNS
-363 VPISPS
+363 VPISS
-369 PYANGGYNTQNFT
+369 PYANGGSYTQNYT

-400 DAVFSNLDDRF
+400 DAVFSNLDGRF
-411 GSTGM
+411 GTTGM
-416 GSGASSQIPNNLTGD
+416 GSGASNQIQNNLTGN

-436 ALTLWALTVA
+436 SITLWALTVA
-446 AKGGS
+446 EKGGS
-451 NVNTGLQTAVNNFQ
+451 NVNTGLQTAVNNLQ
-465 SSSSTSALAT
+465 TSTSTSALAT

-526 YTKIAQANIGNL
+526 YTKIAQANIANL

>member
-7 YYDAIKASTTLWKPA
+7 YYDAIKASTALWKPA

-51 STANL
+51 STANI
-56 AGVEAVS
+56 AGVQAAS

-77 DKTTFDRIS
+77 DKATFDRIS
-86 AFIQTAMKASGKTLM
+86 AFIQTAMKASGRTLM

-108 DNGVTWQV
+108 DSGVTWQV
-116 PPATNPGTSQEV
+116 PPPGYDSNGNPV
-128 NYSTSASDGD
+128 NYSSSAADGD

-144 YVYAYLAGS
+144 YVYAYLAAD

-168 NLAANYIDSIREL
+168 NLAANYIASIRTL

-191 NRYILADGSNQVLYA
+191 NRYILAGGSDQAQYD
-206 GGITGSWHPDY
+206 GGITKIWHPDY

-224 LFQYFDSE
+224 LFQYFDSG

-262 QSPTTGSINFATQ
+262 QSGTGSVNFATQ
-275 NSNLTNP
+275 NSNLSNAE
-282 TYGIQAAASYSG
+282 YGIQAAASYSG
-294 YTGSRYSDK
+294 YTGSRYYDK
-303 YAPDSQRM
+303 YDSDSQRM

-341 GTSFQYGDGS
+341 GTSFQTGGVS
-351 GTENGKNQITQY
+351 GANQITNS
-363 VPISPS
+363 VPISS
-369 PYANGGYNTQNFT
+369 PYANGGSYTQNYT

-400 DAVFSNLDDRF
+400 DAVFSNLDGRF

-416 GSGASSQIPNNLTGD
+416 GSGTSSQIPNNLTGD

-446 AKGGS
+446 AKGGT
-451 NVNTGLQTAVNNFQ
+451 NVDNPLQAAIDNLQT
-465 SSSSTSALAT
+465 STSTSALAT

-564 PIATVSDSIYGQQ
+564 PIATVNDSIYGQQ

>member
-1 MSNYLS
+1 MSQYS
-7 YYDAIKASTTLWKPA
+7 DYYNAYKASTSFWKPA

-39 GGSSGLVMLDGA
+39 GSSSGLVILDGA
-51 STANL
+51 STAGIS
-56 AGVEAVS
+56 GVQAAS

-101 PWEVVTP
+101 PWEVITP
-108 DNGVTWQV
+108 DNGVTWEV
-116 PPATNPGTSQEV
+116 PPPKNPGTDQEV

-144 YVYAYLAGS
+144 YVYAYFATS

-158 PNDSNGNSYY
+158 PTDANGNSYY
-168 NLAANYIDSIREL
+168 NLAANYIDAIRLL

-186 DPNTY
+186 DSNIY
-191 NRYILADGSNQVLYA
+191 NRYILADGSSQVMYS
-206 GGITGSWHPDY
+206 GGVTGSWHPDY

-224 LFQYFDSE
+224 LFQYFDSD

-243 TLTSWKAIFD
+243 ALTSWKGIFD
-253 FGSADPRTQ
+253 FGSGDPRTQ
-262 QSPTTGSINFATQ
+262 QSGTGSINFATQ
-275 NSNLTNP
+275 NSNLSNA
-282 TYGIQAAASYSG
+282 TYGIQAAATYSG
-294 YTGSRYSDK
+294 YTGNRYSDK
-303 YAPDSQRM
+303 YDADSQRM

-317 YVQASENASN
+317 YVQASENATN
-327 TDMSGIASSMLSAL
+327 PDTSGIASSMLSAL
-341 GTSFQYGDGS
+341 GTSFQNGGS
-351 GTENGKNQITQY
+351 AGANQITNS
-363 VPISPS
+363 VPISS
-369 PYANGGYNTQNFT
+369 PYANGGSYTQNYT

-393 ATTWANK
+393 ATTWGNK
-400 DAVFSNLDDRF
+400 DTVFSNINGRF
-411 GSTGM
+411 GASGM
-416 GSGASSQIPNNLTGD
+416 GSGNSDQIQNNLTGN

-436 ALTLWALTVA
+436 SIALWALTVA

-451 NVNTGLQTAVNNFQ
+451 NVSTGLQTAVNNFQ
-465 SSSSTSALAT
+465 SSSSPSALAT
-475 NDLTNY
+475 NDLTNF
-481 SGNFKASVFKSAKY
+481 SGNFKATVSKSAKY

-506 DKGGVRDAVS
+506 NNGGVKDSLS
-516 GAILLPGDAN
+516 GAIYLPGDTN
-526 YTKIAQANIGNL
+526 YTKVAQSNIANL
-538 GTFVGE
+538 GTFIGD

-564 PIATVSDSIYGQQ
+564 PIATVNDSIYGQQ
-577 IYFAFAAAN
+577 IYFAFPAAN
-586 PDNKEHFKLGN
+586 LDKKEHFKLDT
-597 DRTLAFEDMYNL
+597 DRILAFEDMYNL

-614 NDIKISFSKA
+614 NDLKISFSKA

>member
-7 YYDAIKASTTLWKPA
+7 YYNAIKASTTLWKPA
-22 NNFQSYTSSS
+22 NNFQSYPSSS

-51 STANL
+51 STANIG
-56 AGVEAVS
+56 GVEAVS
-63 ESIGYSLLLAAQYN
+63 EAIGYSLLLAAQYN

-86 AFIQTAMKASGKTLM
+86 AFIQTAMKASGRTLM
-101 PWEVVTP
+101 PWEVVTQ

-116 PPATNPGTSQEV
+116 PPQANNI
-128 NYSTSASDGD
+128 NYSSSAADGD

-144 YVYAYLAGS
+144 YVYAYLAAD

-168 NLAANYIDSIREL
+168 NLAANYIDSIRAL
-181 DFNAK
+181 DFSAK
-186 DPNTY
+186 DPNIY
-191 NRYILADGSNQVLYA
+191 NRYILTDGSDQAMSGLD
-206 GGITGSWHPDY
+206 SWTPDY

-232 NAQFWESAENQ
+232 NATFWENAEAQ

-253 FGSADPRTQ
+253 FGSSDPRTQ
-262 QSPTTGSINFATQ
+262 QSPATTSATTINPATQ
-275 NSNLTNP
+275 NSNLSNDTYTN
-282 TYGIQAAASYSG
+282 IEAAS
-294 YTGSRYSDK
+294 TYSD
-303 YAPDSQRM
+303 YTLTRTYNLYNPNAQRM

-327 TDMSGIASSMLSAL
+327 TDMRGIASSMLSAL

-351 GTENGKNQITQY
+351 GTENGKNQITNN

-369 PYANGGYNTQNFT
+369 PYANGGYNTQNYT
-382 AAGLLALAAAP
+382 AAGLMALAASP

-400 DAVFSNLDDRF
+400 DAVFSNLDSRF
-411 GSTGM
+411 GTTGT

-436 ALTLWALTVA
+436 SVTLWALTVA
-446 AKGGS
+446 DKGGT
-451 NVNTGLQTAVNNFQ
+451 NVDNPLQATIDKLQTPT
-465 SSSSTSALAT
+465 SSSALAT
-475 NDLTNY
+475 NDLTNF

-495 GTDLNFYVTVG
+495 GTDLNFYVTLG

-526 YTKIAQANIGNL
+526 YTKIAQANIANL

-564 PIATVSDSIYGQQ
+564 PIATVNDSIYGQQ

-586 PDNKEHFKLGN
+586 PDKKEHFKLGN

>member
-1 MSNYLS
+1 MSSYSS
-7 YYDAIKASTTLWKPA
+7 YYNAYKASTTYWKPA

-39 GGSSGLVMLDGA
+39 GGLSGLVILDGS
-51 STANL
+51 STASIS
-56 AGVEAVS
+56 GVQAAS

-77 DKTTFDRIS
+77 DKSTFDRIS

-108 DNGVTWQV
+108 DNGVTWEV
-116 PPATNPGTSQEV
+116 PPPGYDKDGNLVSYTS
-128 NYSTSASDGD
+128 SASDGD

-144 YVYAYLAGS
+144 YVYAYLAAS

-168 NLAANYIDSIREL
+168 NLAANYIASIRAL
-181 DFNAK
+181 DFDAK
-186 DPNTY
+186 DSNTY
-191 NRYILADGSNQVLYA
+191 NRYILADGSDQVQSNK
-206 GGITGSWHPDY
+206 GITAVWHPDY

-224 LFQYFDSE
+224 LFQYFDSG
-232 NAQFWESAENQ
+232 NATFWESAENQ
-243 TLTSWKAIFD
+243 TLTSWKAVFD

-262 QSPTTGSINFATQ
+262 QSGSSSINFATQ
-275 NSNLTNP
+275 NSNLSNAK
-282 TYGIQAAASYSG
+282 YGIQAAATYSG

-303 YAPDSQRM
+303 YDADSQRM

-317 YVQASENASN
+317 YVQASENATN
-327 TDMSGIASSMLSAL
+327 TDMSGIASSMLTAL
-341 GTSFQYGDGS
+341 GTSFQTGGS
-351 GTENGKNQITQY
+351 SGANQITNS
-363 VPISPS
+363 VPISS
-369 PYANGGYNTQNFT
+369 PYANGGSYTQNYT
-382 AAGLLALAAAP
+382 AAGLMALAAAP
-393 ATTWANK
+393 ATTWTNK
-400 DAVFSNLDDRF
+400 DAVFSNLDGRF

-416 GSGASSQIPNNLTGD
+416 GSGSSTQIQNNLTGN

-436 ALTLWALTVA
+436 SVTLWALTVA
-446 AKGGS
+446 DKGGT
-451 NVNTGLQTAVNNFQ
+451 NVDNPLQAAINNLQ
-465 SSSSTSALAT
+465 SSSSTSTLAT

-495 GTDLNFYVTVG
+495 GTDLNFYVTLG
-506 DKGGVRDAVS
+506 DKGGVKDAVS

-526 YTKIAQANIGNL
+526 YTKVAQSNITNL
-538 GTFVGE
+538 GTFAGE

-564 PIATVSDSIYGQQ
+564 PIATVNDSIYGQQ
-577 IYFAFAAAN
+577 IYFSFPAAN
-586 PDNKEHFKLGN
+586 PDKKEHFKLGN
-597 DRTLAFEDMYNL
+597 DRTLAFEDMYDL

-614 NDIKISFSKA
+614 NDIKISFSKT

>member
-1 MSNYLS
+1 MIL
-7 YYDAIKASTTLWKPA
+7 DG
-22 NNFQSYTSSS
+22 SS
-32 TKYPVSS
+32 TAGIS
-39 GGSSGLVMLDGA
+39 GVQA
-51 STANL
+51 A
-56 AGVEAVS
+56 S

-77 DKTTFDRIS
+77 DKSTFDRIS
-86 AFIQTAMKASGKTLM
+86 AFIQTALTASGKTLM

-116 PPATNPGTSQEV
+116 PPALNPGTDSEK

-144 YVYAYLAGS
+144 YVYAYLAAS

-168 NLAANYIDSIREL
+168 NLAANYIDAIRTL
-181 DFNAK
+181 DFNAN
-186 DPNTY
+186 DSNTY
-191 NRYILADGSNQVLYA
+191 NRYILADGSSQVIYN
-206 GGITGSWHPDY
+206 GGVTGSWHPDY

-232 NAQFWESAENQ
+232 NAQFWESAESQ
-243 TLTSWKAIFD
+243 ALTSWKAVFD

-262 QSPTTGSINFATQ
+262 QSGTGSINFATQ
-275 NSNLTNP
+275 NSNLSNA
-282 TYGIQAAASYSG
+282 TYGIQAASSYSG
-294 YTGSRYSDK
+294 YTGTRYSDQ
-303 YAPDSQRM
+303 YDADSQRM

-327 TDMSGIASSMLSAL
+327 TDMSGIASSMLTAL
-341 GTSFQYGDGS
+341 GTSFQTGGS
-351 GTENGKNQITQY
+351 SGANQITES
-363 VPISPS
+363 VIITS
-369 PYANGGYNTQNFT
+369 PYNNGGYYTTNYT

-393 ATTWANK
+393 TTTWTNK
-400 DAVFSNLDDRF
+400 DAVFSNLDGRF

-416 GSGASSQIPNNLTGD
+416 GSGSSTQIPNSLTSNTGQSD
-431 SGYND
+431 SV
-436 ALTLWALTVA
+436 TLWALTVA
-446 AKGGS
+446 DKGGT
-451 NVNTGLQTAVNNFQ
+451 NVDNPLQAAINNLQ
-465 SSSSTSALAT
+465 SSSSTSTLAT

-495 GTDLNFYVTVG
+495 GTDLNFYVTLG
-506 DKGGVRDAVS
+506 DKGGVKDAVS

-526 YTKIAQANIGNL
+526 YTKVAQSNITNL
-538 GTFVGE
+538 GTFAGE

-556 SAKGLHYA
+556 SAKGLQYA

-577 IYFAFAAAN
+577 IYFAFPAAN
-586 PDNKEHFKLGN
+586 PDKKEHFKLGN
-597 DRTLAFEDMYNL
+597 DRTLTFEDMYNL

-614 NDIKISFSKA
+614 NDIKISFSKT

>member
-7 YYDAIKASTTLWKPA
+7 YYDAIKASTALWKPA

-51 STANL
+51 STANI
-56 AGVEAVS
+56 AGVQAAS

-77 DKTTFDRIS
+77 DKATFDRIS
-86 AFIQTAMKASGKTLM
+86 AFIQTAMKASGRTLM

-108 DNGVTWQV
+108 DSGVTWQV
-116 PPATNPGTSQEV
+116 PPPGYDSNGNPV
-128 NYSTSASDGD
+128 NYSSSAADGD

-144 YVYAYLAGS
+144 YVYAYLAAD

-168 NLAANYIDSIREL
+168 NLAANYIASIRTL

-191 NRYILADGSNQVLYA
+191 NRYILAGGSDQAQYD
-206 GGITGSWHPDY
+206 GGITKIWHPDY

-224 LFQYFDSE
+224 LFQYFDSG

-262 QSPTTGSINFATQ
+262 QSGTGSVNFATQ
-275 NSNLTNP
+275 NSNLSNAE
-282 TYGIQAAASYSG
+282 YGIQAAASYSG
-294 YTGSRYSDK
+294 YTGSRYYDK
-303 YAPDSQRM
+303 YDSDSQRM

-341 GTSFQYGDGS
+341 GTSFQTGGIS
-351 GTENGKNQITQY
+351 GANQITNS
-363 VPISPS
+363 VPISS
-369 PYANGGYNTQNFT
+369 PYANAGNYTQNYT

-400 DAVFSNLDDRF
+400 DAVFSNLDGRF

-416 GSGASSQIPNNLTGD
+416 GSGTSSQIPNNLTGN

-446 AKGGS
+446 AKGGT
-451 NVNTGLQTAVNNFQ
+451 NVDNPLQAAIDNLQT
-465 SSSSTSALAT
+465 STSTSALAT

-614 NDIKISFSKA
+614 NDIKISFSKT

>member
-1 MSNYLS
+1 LSN
-7 YYDAIKASTTLWKPA
+7 
-22 NNFQSYTSSS
+22 
-32 TKYPVSS
+32 
-39 GGSSGLVMLDGA
+39 
-51 STANL
+51 
-56 AGVEAVS
+56 
-63 ESIGYSLLLAAQYN
+63 
-77 DKTTFDRIS
+77 
-86 AFIQTAMKASGKTLM
+86 
-101 PWEVVTP
+101 
-108 DNGVTWQV
+108 
-116 PPATNPGTSQEV
+116 
-128 NYSTSASDGD
+128 
-138 INIALG
+138 
-144 YVYAYLAGS
+144 
-153 TYGWS
+153 
-158 PNDSNGNSYY
+158 
-168 NLAANYIDSIREL
+168 
-181 DFNAK
+181 
-186 DPNTY
+186 
-191 NRYILADGSNQVLYA
+191 
-206 GGITGSWHPDY
+206 
-217 SDPRAYQ
+217 
-224 LFQYFDSE
+224 
-232 NAQFWESAENQ
+232 AE
-243 TLTSWKAIFD
+243 
-253 FGSADPRTQ
+253 
-262 QSPTTGSINFATQ
+262 
-275 NSNLTNP
+275 
-282 TYGIQAAASYSG
+282 YGIQAAASYSG
-294 YTGSRYSDK
+294 YTGSRYYDK
-303 YAPDSQRM
+303 YDSDSQRM

-341 GTSFQYGDGS
+341 GTSFQTGGIS
-351 GTENGKNQITQY
+351 GANQITNS
-363 VPISPS
+363 VPISS
-369 PYANGGYNTQNFT
+369 PYANAGNYTQNYT

-400 DAVFSNLDDRF
+400 DAVFSNLDGRF

-416 GSGASSQIPNNLTGD
+416 GSGTSSQIPNNLTGD

>member
-1 MSNYLS
+1 MSNYSS
-7 YYDAIKASTTLWKPA
+7 YYNAYKASTSFWKPA

-51 STANL
+51 STANI
-56 AGVEAVS
+56 AGVQAAS

-116 PPATNPGTSQEV
+116 PPPKDPGTDQEV

-144 YVYAYLAGS
+144 YVYAYLAAS

-168 NLAANYIDSIREL
+168 NLAANYIDSIRTL
-181 DFNAK
+181 DFKAN
-186 DPNTY
+186 DPNIY
-191 NRYILADGSNQVLYA
+191 NRYILADGSSQVIYN
-206 GGITGSWHPDY
+206 GGVTGSWHPDY

-243 TLTSWKAIFD
+243 ALTSWKAIFD

-262 QSPTTGSINFATQ
+262 QSGNSSINFATQ
-275 NSNLTNP
+275 NSNLSNAS
-282 TYGIQAAASYSG
+282 YGIQAAASYSG

-303 YAPDSQRM
+303 YDADSQRM

-341 GTSFQYGDGS
+341 GSSFQNGGS
-351 GTENGKNQITQY
+351 SGANQITNS
-363 VPISPS
+363 VPISS
-369 PYANGGYNTQNFT
+369 PYANGGSYTQNYT

-400 DAVFSNLDDRF
+400 DAVFSNLDGRF
-411 GSTGM
+411 GTTGM
-416 GSGASSQIPNNLTGD
+416 GSGASNQIQNNLTGN

-436 ALTLWALTVA
+436 SITLWALTVA
-446 AKGGS
+446 EKGGS
-451 NVNTGLQTAVNNFQ
+451 NVNTGLQTAVNNLQ
-465 SSSSTSALAT
+465 TSTSTSALAT

-526 YTKIAQANIGNL
+526 YTKIAQANIANL

>member
-1 MSNYLS
+1 MSNYSS
-7 YYDAIKASTTLWKPA
+7 YYNAYKASTSFWKPA

-51 STANL
+51 STANI
-56 AGVEAVS
+56 AGVQAAS

-108 DNGVTWQV
+108 DDGVTWQV
-116 PPATNPGTSQEV
+116 PPPKDPGTDQEV

-144 YVYAYLAGS
+144 YVYAYLAADA
-153 TYGWS
+153 YGWS
-158 PNDSNGNSYY
+158 PNDSDGNSYY
-168 NLAANYIDSIREL
+168 NLAANYIDQIRTQ

-186 DPNTY
+186 DSNTY
-191 NRYILADGSNQVLYA
+191 NRRILADGSSQVLYN
-206 GGITGSWHPDY
+206 GGVAGSWHPDY

-232 NAQFWESAENQ
+232 NAQFWESAESQ
-243 TLTSWKAIFD
+243 ALTSWKAVFD
-253 FGSADPRTQ
+253 FGSADPRTV
-262 QSPTTGSINFATQ
+262 QSGTGSINFATQ
-275 NSNLTNP
+275 NSNLSNA
-282 TYGIQAAASYSG
+282 TYGIQAASSYSG
-294 YTGSRYSDK
+294 YTGTRYSDK
-303 YAPDSQRM
+303 YDADSQRM

-327 TDMSGIASSMLSAL
+327 TDMSGIASSMLTAL
-341 GTSFQYGDGS
+341 GTSFQTGGTS
-351 GTENGKNQITQY
+351 GANQITNS
-363 VPISPS
+363 VPISS
-369 PYANGGYNTQNFT
+369 PYANGGSYTQNYT

-400 DAVFSNLDDRF
+400 DAVFSNLDGRF
-411 GSTGM
+411 GTTGM
-416 GSGASSQIPNNLTGD
+416 GSGDPSNQIQNNLTGN

-436 ALTLWALTVA
+436 SITLWALTVA
-446 AKGGS
+446 EKGGS
-451 NVNTGLQTAVNNFQ
+451 NVNTGLQTAVNNLQ
-465 SSSSTSALAT
+465 TSTSTSALAT

-526 YTKIAQANIGNL
+526 YTKIAQANIANL
-538 GTFVGE
+538 GTFAGE

-564 PIATVSDSIYGQQ
+564 PIATVDDSIYGQQ

>member
-1 MSNYLS
+1 
-7 YYDAIKASTTLWKPA
+7 
-22 NNFQSYTSSS
+22 
-32 TKYPVSS
+32 
-39 GGSSGLVMLDGA
+39 
-51 STANL
+51 
-56 AGVEAVS
+56 
-63 ESIGYSLLLAAQYN
+63 
-77 DKTTFDRIS
+77 
-86 AFIQTAMKASGKTLM
+86 MKASGRTLM

-108 DNGVTWQV
+108 DNGITWQV
-116 PPATNPGTSQEV
+116 PPQAYDSSGNLV
-128 NYSTSASDGD
+128 NYSSSAADGD

-144 YVYAYLAGS
+144 YVYAYLAAS
-153 TYGWS
+153 AYGWS

-168 NLAANYIDSIREL
+168 NLAANYIASIRTL

-191 NRYILADGSNQVLYA
+191 NRYILAGGSDQAQYD
-206 GGITGSWHPDY
+206 GGITKIWHPDY

-224 LFQYFDSE
+224 LFQYFDSG

-262 QSPTTGSINFATQ
+262 QSGTGSINFATQ
-275 NSNLTNP
+275 NSNLSNAE
-282 TYGIQAAASYSG
+282 YGIQAAASYSG
-294 YTGSRYSDK
+294 YTGSRYYDK
-303 YAPDSQRM
+303 YDSDSQRM

-341 GTSFQYGDGS
+341 GTSFQNGGS
-351 GTENGKNQITQY
+351 SGANQITNS
-363 VPISPS
+363 VPISS
-369 PYANGGYNTQNFT
+369 PYANGGSYTQNYT

-393 ATTWANK
+393 ATTWTNK
-400 DAVFSNLDDRF
+400 DAVFSNLDGRF
-411 GSTGM
+411 GTTGT
-416 GSGASSQIPNNLTGD
+416 GSGASNQVQNNLTGN

-436 ALTLWALTVA
+436 SITLWALTVA
-446 AKGGS
+446 DKGGT
-451 NVNTGLQTAVNNFQ
+451 NVDNPLQAAIDNLQTP
-465 SSSSTSALAT
+465 SSTSALAT
-475 NDLTNY
+475 NDLTNF

-526 YTKIAQANIGNL
+526 YTKIAQANIANL

-564 PIATVSDSIYGQQ
+564 PIAAVSDSIYGQQ

-586 PDNKEHFKLGN
+586 PDQKEHFKLGN

>member
-1 MSNYLS
+1 MSNYSS
-7 YYDAIKASTTLWKPA
+7 YYNAYKASTSFWKPA

-51 STANL
+51 STANI
-56 AGVEAVS
+56 AGVQAAS

-116 PPATNPGTSQEV
+116 PPPKDPGTDQEV

-144 YVYAYLAGS
+144 YVYAYLAAS

-168 NLAANYIDSIREL
+168 NLAANYIDSIRTL
-181 DFNAK
+181 DFKAN
-186 DPNTY
+186 DPNIY
-191 NRYILADGSNQVLYA
+191 NRYILADGSSQVIYN
-206 GGITGSWHPDY
+206 GGVTGSWHPDY

-243 TLTSWKAIFD
+243 ALTSWKAIFD

-262 QSPTTGSINFATQ
+262 QSGNSSINFATQ
-275 NSNLTNP
+275 NSNLSNAS
-282 TYGIQAAASYSG
+282 YGIQAAASYSG

-303 YAPDSQRM
+303 YDADSQRM

-341 GTSFQYGDGS
+341 GSSFQTGGS
-351 GTENGKNQITQY
+351 SGANQITNS
-363 VPISPS
+363 VPISS
-369 PYANGGYNTQNFT
+369 PYANGGSYTQNYT

-400 DAVFSNLDDRF
+400 DAVFSNLDGRF
-411 GSTGM
+411 GTTGM
-416 GSGASSQIPNNLTGD
+416 GSGASNQIQNNLTGN

-436 ALTLWALTVA
+436 SITLWALTVA
-446 AKGGS
+446 EKGGS
-451 NVNTGLQTAVNNFQ
+451 NVNTGLQTAVNNLQ
-465 SSSSTSALAT
+465 TSTSTSALAT

-506 DKGGVRDAVS
+506 DKGGVRDALS

-564 PIATVSDSIYGQQ
+564 PIATVNDSIYGQQ

>member
-1 MSNYLS
+1 MSLYSS
-7 YYDAIKASTTLWKPA
+7 YYNAYKASTTYWKPA
-22 NNFQSYTSSS
+22 NNFQSFTS
-32 TKYPVSS
+32 TTTTYPVSS
-39 GGSSGLVMLDGA
+39 GGSSGLVILDGG
-51 STANL
+51 STANI
-56 AGVEAVS
+56 AGVQAAS

-77 DKTTFDRIS
+77 DRTTFDRIS
-86 AFIQTAMKASGKTLM
+86 AFIQTAMKASGRTLM
-101 PWEVVTP
+101 PWEVVTQ
-108 DNGVTWQV
+108 DSGVTWQV
-116 PPATNPGTSQEV
+116 PPTKDPGTDQEV

-144 YVYAYLAGS
+144 YVYAYFAAS

-168 NLAANYIDSIREL
+168 YLAASYIDAIRTL
-181 DFNAK
+181 DFNAN
-186 DPNTY
+186 DSNTY
-191 NRYILADGSNQVLYA
+191 NRYILADGSSQVIYN

-232 NAQFWESAENQ
+232 NAQFWESAESQ
-243 TLTSWKAIFD
+243 ALTSWKAVFD
-253 FGSADPRTQ
+253 FGSADPRTV
-262 QSPTTGSINFATQ
+262 QSGTGSINFATQ
-275 NSNLTNP
+275 NSNLSNA
-282 TYGIQAAASYSG
+282 TYGIQAASSYSG
-294 YTGSRYSDK
+294 YTGTRYSDQ
-303 YAPDSQRM
+303 YDADSQRM

-327 TDMSGIASSMLSAL
+327 TDMSGIASSMLTAL
-341 GTSFQYGDGS
+341 GTSFQTGGS
-351 GTENGKNQITQY
+351 SGANQITNS
-363 VPISPS
+363 VPISS
-369 PYANGGYNTQNFT
+369 PYANGGWYTQNYT

-393 ATTWANK
+393 ATTWTNK
-400 DAVFSNLDDRF
+400 DAVFSNLDGRF
-411 GSTGM
+411 GTTGM
-416 GSGASSQIPNNLTGD
+416 GSGANDQVPNNLTGD

-436 ALTLWALTVA
+436 SITLWALTVA
-446 AKGGS
+446 DKGGT
-451 NVNTGLQTAVNNFQ
+451 NVDNPLQAAINNLQ

-475 NDLTNY
+475 NDLTNF

-495 GTDLNFYVTVG
+495 GTNLNFYVTLG

-526 YTKIAQANIGNL
+526 YTKVAQSNIANL
-538 GTFVGE
+538 GTFAGE

-564 PIATVSDSIYGQQ
+564 PIATVNDSIYGQQ

-586 PDNKEHFKLGN
+586 PDKKEHFKLGT

>member
-1 MSNYLS
+1 MSNYSS
-7 YYDAIKASTTLWKPA
+7 YYNAYKASTTYWKPA
-22 NNFQSYTSSS
+22 NNFQSYTSS
-32 TKYPVSS
+32 TTTYPVSS
-39 GGSSGLVMLDGA
+39 GGSSGLVILDGA
-51 STANL
+51 STAKI
-56 AGVEAVS
+56 AGVQAAS

-77 DKTTFDRIS
+77 DKVTFDRIS
-86 AFIQTAMKASGKTLM
+86 AFIQTALTASGKTLM

-144 YVYAYLAGS
+144 YVYAYLAAS

-158 PNDSNGNSYY
+158 SNDSNGNSYY
-168 NLAANYIDSIREL
+168 NLAASYIDAIRTL
-181 DFNAK
+181 DFNAN
-186 DPNTY
+186 DSNTY
-191 NRYILADGSNQVLYA
+191 NRYILADGSSQVIYN

-232 NAQFWESAENQ
+232 NAQFWESAESQ
-243 TLTSWKAIFD
+243 ALTSWKAVFD
-253 FGSADPRTQ
+253 FGSADPRTV
-262 QSPTTGSINFATQ
+262 QSGTGSINFATQ
-275 NSNLTNP
+275 NSNLSNA
-282 TYGIQAAASYSG
+282 TYGIQAASSYSG
-294 YTGSRYSDK
+294 YTGTRYSDQ
-303 YAPDSQRM
+303 YDADSQRM

-327 TDMSGIASSMLSAL
+327 TDMSGIASSMLTAL
-341 GTSFQYGDGS
+341 GTSFQTGGS
-351 GTENGKNQITQY
+351 SGANQITNS
-363 VPISPS
+363 VPISS
-369 PYANGGYNTQNFT
+369 PYANGGSYTQNYT

-393 ATTWANK
+393 ATTWTNK
-400 DAVFSNLDDRF
+400 DAVFSNLDGRF
-411 GSTGM
+411 GTTGM
-416 GSGASSQIPNNLTGD
+416 GSGASDQVQNNLTGT

-436 ALTLWALTVA
+436 SITLWALTVA

-451 NVNTGLQTAVNNFQ
+451 NESTGLQTAVNNLQ
-465 SSSSTSALAT
+465 TSTSTSALAT
-475 NDLTNY
+475 NDLTNF

-516 GAILLPGDAN
+516 GAILLPGDVN
-526 YTKIAQANIGNL
+526 YTKIAQSNIANL
-538 GTFVGE
+538 GTFAGE

-564 PIATVSDSIYGQQ
+564 PIATVNDSIYGQQ

-586 PDNKEHFKLGN
+586 PDKKEHFKLGT

>member
-1 MSNYLS
+1 MSTYS
-7 YYDAIKASTTLWKPA
+7 DYYNAYKASTTYWKPA
-22 NNFQSYTSSS
+22 NNFQSYTS
-32 TKYPVSS
+32 TTTTYPVSS
-39 GGSSGLVMLDGA
+39 GGLSGLVILDGS
-51 STANL
+51 STAGIS
-56 AGVEAVS
+56 GVQAAS

-77 DKTTFDRIS
+77 DKSTFDRIS
-86 AFIQTAMKASGKTLM
+86 AFIQTALTASGKTLM

-144 YVYAYLAGS
+144 YVYAYLAAS
-153 TYGWS
+153 TYGWLS
-158 PNDSNGNSYY
+158 NDSNGNSYY
-168 NLAANYIDSIREL
+168 NLAASYIDAIRTL
-181 DFNAK
+181 DFNAN
-186 DPNTY
+186 DSNTY
-191 NRYILADGSNQVLYA
+191 NRYILADGSSQVIYN
-206 GGITGSWHPDY
+206 GGVTGSWHPDY

-232 NAQFWESAENQ
+232 NAQFWESAESQ
-243 TLTSWKAIFD
+243 ALTSWKAVFD

-262 QSPTTGSINFATQ
+262 QSGTGSINFATQ
-275 NSNLTNP
+275 NSNLSNA
-282 TYGIQAAASYSG
+282 TYGIQAASSYSG
-294 YTGSRYSDK
+294 YTGTRYSDQ
-303 YAPDSQRM
+303 YDADSQRM

-327 TDMSGIASSMLSAL
+327 TGMTGIASSMLTAL
-341 GTSFQYGDGS
+341 GTSFQTGGS
-351 GTENGKNQITQY
+351 SGANQITNS
-363 VPISPS
+363 VPISS
-369 PYANGGYNTQNFT
+369 PYANGGSYTQNYT
-382 AAGLLALAAAP
+382 AAGLMALAAAP

-400 DAVFSNLDDRF
+400 DTVFSNLDGRF
-411 GSTGM
+411 GTTGT
-416 GSGASSQIPNNLTGD
+416 GSGSSTQIQNNLTGT

-436 ALTLWALTVA
+436 SITLWALTVA
-446 AKGGS
+446 DKGGT
-451 NVNTGLQTAVNNFQ
+451 NVDNPLQAAINNLQ

-495 GTDLNFYVTVG
+495 GTDLNFYVTLG
-506 DKGGVRDAVS
+506 DKGGVKDAVS

-526 YTKIAQANIGNL
+526 YTKVAQSNITNL
-538 GTFVGE
+538 GTFAGE

-556 SAKGLHYA
+556 SAKGLQYA

-577 IYFAFAAAN
+577 IYFAFPAAN

-597 DRTLAFEDMYNL
+597 DRTLTFEDMYNL

-614 NDIKISFSKA
+614 NDIKISFSKT